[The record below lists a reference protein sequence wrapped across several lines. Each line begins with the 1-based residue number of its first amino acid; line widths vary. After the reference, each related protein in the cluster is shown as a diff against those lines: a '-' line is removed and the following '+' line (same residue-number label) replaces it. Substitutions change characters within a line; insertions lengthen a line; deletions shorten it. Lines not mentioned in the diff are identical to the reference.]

1 MIELDAAS
9 RVRVIGIG
17 CHPGQLTAEARTAI
31 ASCHYVIA
39 ADKGSVDGGDDPLLA
54 LRRAICADLGT
65 ELVAVPDPPRDRDD
79 PADYDAAVLDWH
91 DARAAAYGA
100 VIRERPGTVGFLVW
114 GDPAFYDSTIRVVDR
129 LDLPYD
135 VLPGISALSLLA
147 ARHRVVLHEVGRPVL
162 VTTGRRLVDEV
173 AAGHDNLV
181 VMLDGRLQ
189 ATSLAGEW
197 DIWWGANLGS
207 PREELV
213 AGRLTDVV
221 GRITSARARVKDAD
235 GWVMDTYLLR
245 RGTEL
250 SERPTRVVRP
260 RSARSPAARPA
271 SMPPPER

>member
-1 MIELDAAS
+1 MSS
-9 RVRVIGIG
+9 RVHVIGIG
-17 CHPGQLTAEARTAI
+17 CHPGQLTAEARDAI
-31 ASCHYVIA
+31 AGCDYVIA
-39 ADKGSVDGGDDPLLA
+39 ADKGSSENGEDALLA
-54 LRRAICADLGT
+54 LRRAICSSLGT

-91 DARAAAYGA
+91 DARAAAYGS
-100 VIRERPGTVGFLVW
+100 VIAARPGTIGFLVW

-129 LDLPYD
+129 LGIPYD

-162 VTTGRRLVDEV
+162 VTTGRRLADEV

-189 ATSLAGEW
+189 ATLLAGEW

-207 PREELV
+207 PHEELV
-213 AGRLTDVV
+213 AGRLADVV
-221 GRITSARARVKDAD
+221 DAIGVARARAKDAD

-245 RGTEL
+245 RRI
-250 SERPTRVVRP
+250 SQ
-260 RSARSPAARPA
+260 S
-271 SMPPPER
+271 